1 MNNHSRVS
9 SLLIICHGYPPYYG
23 GGEGVAAGIASEVA
37 RSSSYDVTVL
47 TSDIGGRLKERETLD
62 GVSVIRVPAA
72 KREWSHH
79 TVPELLSFY
88 ISAVRRLRSIHEEI
102 RPDHVLAIFSMPA
115 GLVALKWLRMS
126 GVPYS
131 VGLHGSD
138 VPGYQP
144 RRFRLL
150 HPAMR
155 FAVRRVWANA
165 ENVFAVS
172 SKLKELALQTW
183 PEGSIE
189 VIPNGVDTR
198 RFRPGSRVDDGNGK
212 LRMVLVSQLI
222 ERKGIQFLLEA
233 LAEMDHSL
241 GERLEVDVY
250 GTGDYR
256 AVLEEQVRDLGLS
269 DRVSLKGLLE
279 TEELSKML
287 RDADMFALPS
297 LQEGLP
303 LALLEAMACGLP
315 VVATAVGDVPSVIRD
330 KVNGLLVGPADSKA
344 LCRAVSAMVTDS
356 ELRNQ
361 LGKQARR
368 TAEEYS
374 WDRIWV
380 RYASSLSGNSGVK
393 ESAYAAAKKGEDE

>member
-1 MNNHSRVS
+1 MKNHSRVS

-37 RSSSYDVTVL
+37 RSSSYNVTVL
-47 TSDIGGRLKERETLD
+47 TSDIGGRLKEREILQ
-62 GVSVIRVPAA
+62 GVSVIRIPAM
-72 KREWSHH
+72 KREWSRH
-79 TVPELLSFY
+79 TVVELLSFY
-88 ISAVRRLRSIHEEI
+88 VSAVRRLRSIHEEI

-115 GLVALKWLRMS
+115 GLVALKWFRMF

-155 FAVRRVWANA
+155 LAVRRVWSNA

-172 SKLKELALQTW
+172 SKLKELALKTW
-183 PEGSIE
+183 AKGRIE

-198 RFRPGSRVDDGNGK
+198 RFHPGNPDVSFKGK
-212 LRMVLVSQLI
+212 VRMVLVSQLI
-222 ERKGIQFLLEA
+222 ERKGIQYLLEA
-233 LAEMDHSL
+233 LAEMDPSL
-241 GERLEVDVY
+241 GEKLEVDIY

-256 AVLEEQVRDLGLS
+256 RTLEEQVRDLRLG
-269 DRVSLKGLLE
+269 DCVSFNGLLE
-279 TEELSKML
+279 TEELAKTL
-287 RDADMFALPS
+287 HDADMFALPS

-315 VVATAVGDVPSVIRD
+315 IVATAVGDVPSVIRD
-330 KVNGLLVGPADSKA
+330 NINGCLVAPADSQA
-344 LCRAVSAMVTDS
+344 LCRAVSAMVADS
-356 ELRNQ
+356 ELRSQ
-361 LGKQARR
+361 LGKQARL
-368 TAEEYS
+368 TAEDYS
-374 WDRIWV
+374 WDRIWA
-380 RYASSLSGNSGVK
+380 RYDTSLSRGTDTNEGACSAAK
-393 ESAYAAAKKGEDE
+393 ESEVN